1 MRRLRFFGS
10 LAVWSVSFLGEKSSK
25 SKRFF
30 LLSGC
35 GGLASRHH
43 SSHIYSFSI
52 TRRTL
57 SVTQTH
63 IVLLKMMTTT
73 QTTTRATT
81 MMRSL
86 CSYSGKS
93 SRRSLL
99 TTTTTERNDDCR
111 RTQRRKNNIGGVR
124 TEAMARGKRK
134 GIADIIGEEIDGQE
148 KKKKEPQ
155 QKMKIRSE
163 GKKMADEFNNKGKIP
178 NGFLKI
184 LNLQDFDENKNI
196 KAVTLA
202 NGNFCV
208 VRVGE
213 LIYVCD
219 CNSTAYKYPLIDGEL
234 FNGPGGASIRSPFD
248 GTSYDLTTGKV
259 IEWCPQDT
267 LPRKMLGKLKENAT
281 PVDLGVYP
289 VIVDEQGDIYASFVQ

>member
-1 MRRLRFFGS
+1 VRRLRFFGS

-63 IVLLKMMTTT
+63 TVLLKMMTTT
-73 QTTTRATT
+73 QTTTRAT

>member
-1 MRRLRFFGS
+1 M
-10 LAVWSVSFLGEKSSK
+10 
-25 SKRFF
+25 
-30 LLSGC
+30 
-35 GGLASRHH
+35 
-43 SSHIYSFSI
+43 
-52 TRRTL
+52 
-57 SVTQTH
+57 TQTH
-63 IVLLKMMTTT
+63 TVLLKMMTTT
-73 QTTTRATT
+73 QTTTRAT

-99 TTTTTERNDDCR
+99 TTTTTTERNKDDFR
-111 RTQRRKNNIGGVR
+111 RTRRKNNIGGVR

-184 LNLQDFDENKNI
+184 LNLQDFDEKKNI

>member
-1 MRRLRFFGS
+1 
-10 LAVWSVSFLGEKSSK
+10 
-25 SKRFF
+25 
-30 LLSGC
+30 
-35 GGLASRHH
+35 
-43 SSHIYSFSI
+43 
-52 TRRTL
+52 
-57 SVTQTH
+57 
-63 IVLLKMMTTT
+63 MTTT
-73 QTTTRATT
+73 QTTCAT

-86 CSYSGKS
+86 CSYSRKS

-184 LNLQDFDENKNI
+184 LNLQDFDEKKNI

>member
-1 MRRLRFFGS
+1 M
-10 LAVWSVSFLGEKSSK
+10 
-25 SKRFF
+25 
-30 LLSGC
+30 
-35 GGLASRHH
+35 
-43 SSHIYSFSI
+43 
-52 TRRTL
+52 
-57 SVTQTH
+57 
-63 IVLLKMMTTT
+63 
-73 QTTTRATT
+73 
-81 MMRSL
+81 
-86 CSYSGKS
+86 
-93 SRRSLL
+93 

-111 RTQRRKNNIGGVR
+111 RTQRRKNNTGGVR

-184 LNLQDFDENKNI
+184 LNLQDFDEKKNI

-289 VIVDEQGDIYASFVQ
+289 VIVDEQGDIGYGEHIIYAFNHMTKEQIIAYVKGKGKGKYNSWKRKGGQGNKKGNDDGKGGTYGT

>member
-1 MRRLRFFGS
+1 
-10 LAVWSVSFLGEKSSK
+10 V
-25 SKRFF
+25 
-30 LLSGC
+30 
-35 GGLASRHH
+35 GGLRHH

-57 SVTQTH
+57 SVTQTR

-73 QTTTRATT
+73 QTTTTRAT

-99 TTTTTERNDDCR
+99 TTTTTTERNKDDCR
-111 RTQRRKNNIGGVR
+111 RTRRKNNIGGVR

-184 LNLQDFDENKNI
+184 LNLQDFDEKKNI

>member
-63 IVLLKMMTTT
+63 TVLLKMMTTT
-73 QTTTRATT
+73 QTTTRAT